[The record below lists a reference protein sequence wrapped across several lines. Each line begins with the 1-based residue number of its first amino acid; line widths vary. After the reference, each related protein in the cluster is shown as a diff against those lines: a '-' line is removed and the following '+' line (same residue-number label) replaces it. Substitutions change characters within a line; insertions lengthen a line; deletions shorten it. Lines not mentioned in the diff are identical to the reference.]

1 MAVLRMT
8 REEYEAKYGVKA
20 PVSQPQQT
28 EPNYFERVGADLAK
42 RGENITKA
50 VSKGAESFGKE
61 VVPKSLLSAGLQTA
75 GNVAGGALDMIG
87 EGVSS
92 VLKTTGLEKPVSN
105 VVSKI
110 AETSPVKRVTDF
122 YNTLSPQS
130 QANLDSIANIGS
142 ILTAGTLSKNLT
154 AKGTMDR
161 LKSAGTSVLENTK
174 STLTNSGTFI
184 KSPIQSTKNAI
195 SDTSTFLK
203 GTKEKVK
210 EKASDLLTPIPQ
222 GTEKVLQQT
231 KLPILDKY
239 IKTGQEAIAD
249 YSKQTP
255 LELAGVQGEKAVQK
269 LSSQLQTIGRKK
281 GELTEKLATKP
292 IGNVV
297 SSVRESLRQD
307 LITRTGSTLDY
318 TTGKLKSASGRV
330 SSITDNADL
339 KLLSEVDGSLARLG
353 KNPTFRQVDDTIDKL
368 QQLLYERSANTLLPR
383 NTKVE
388 GILKKNIR
396 TLNDSLKSFATK
408 NGAKDY
414 VKYNDAYARYL
425 NAQTKL
431 SKLLGAEGGK
441 GGALMKRVFS
451 PSDAG
456 TKKLFNEVKTLT
468 KGQYDLISEA
478 TLAKFVMENL
488 GDARQAS
495 LLEEVI
501 RGNLPITKTGF
512 IQAAGEKLIQKLQN
526 PIEKARRISGGGT
539 TPFSPEVQRIL
550 NLK

>member
-1 MAVLRMT
+1 MALS
-8 REEYEAKYGVKA
+8 EEEFAKLKQKLGGV
-20 PVSQPQQT
+20 PQDTTSTSQ
-28 EPNYFERVGADLAK
+28 PNYFERVGADLAK

-50 VSKGAESFGKE
+50 VAKGTESFGKE

-75 GNVAGGALDMIG
+75 GNVAGGALDIIG

-122 YNTLSPQS
+122 YNSLSPES
-130 QANLDSIANIGS
+130 QANLDSIVNIGS
-142 ILTAGTLSKNLT
+142 LLTAGTISKKLT
-154 AKGTMDR
+154 PKGTMNS
-161 LKSAGTSVLENTK
+161 LKSAGTNVLENTK
-174 STLTNSGTFI
+174 SALANTGTFI
-184 KSPIQSTKNAI
+184 KNPIRSTKNAI
-195 SDTSTFLK
+195 TDTSTFLK
-203 GTKEKVK
+203 STK

-222 GTEKVLQQT
+222 GTEKVLQET
-231 KLPILDKY
+231 KLPILDNY
-239 IKTGQEAIAD
+239 IKIGQEAVAD

-255 LELAGVQGEKAVQK
+255 LEFAGVQGEKAVQK

-281 GELTEKLATKP
+281 GALTEKIATKP
-292 IGNVV
+292 MGNVA
-297 SSVRESLRQD
+297 SQLRESLRQD

-330 SSITDNADL
+330 SSITDNADV
-339 KLLSEVDGSLARLG
+339 KLLSEVDNSLARLG

-368 QQLLYERSANTLLPR
+368 QQLLYERSSNVLKPR

-396 TLNDSLKSFATK
+396 TLNDLAKSFATK

-431 SKLLGAEGGK
+431 NKLLGAEGDK

-495 LLEEVI
+495 LLEEAI
-501 RGNLPITKTGF
+501 RGNLPITKAGF
-512 IQAAGEKLIQKLQN
+512 IQTAGEKLIQKLQN
-526 PIEKARRISGGGT
+526 PIEKARRISGGQT
-539 TPFSPEVQRIL
+539 EPFSPEVQRIL